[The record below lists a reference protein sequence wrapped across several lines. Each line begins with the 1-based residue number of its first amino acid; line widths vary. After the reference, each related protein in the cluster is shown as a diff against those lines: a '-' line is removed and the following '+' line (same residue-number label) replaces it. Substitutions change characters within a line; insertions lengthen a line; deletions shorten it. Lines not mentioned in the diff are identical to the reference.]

1 MLPPFARRQSLPSG
15 FWCHNTSMNVRPQPC
30 FLPVLAL
37 VASAFGPAYGQKLT
51 PPPFAFPPS
60 FQAPRPAQVPN
71 LTAGRTQAK
80 TRVKTI
86 LRQKPPTKAQLN
98 QALIA
103 EAYRRNTANVTK
115 LLAQGADPNARDK
128 AGVSVLFYAAA
139 VKDNIFVVTLLL
151 GKGANVNARDPHGN
165 TPLAE
170 AVQLGNRPLTTL
182 LFEHKADPNV
192 RNRAGFTP
200 LGVAAAKNDAPT
212 MTLLLA
218 HGADPNAAQHE
229 GLTPLVLA
237 VGRGNPEAVR
247 LLLDAGAAVNSSAK
261 SGSISPLSVAVAALH
276 QAPGGT
282 AREAVLLTLLDHKAD
297 ANGRDVQGNPPLMVS
312 VSLGDLTG
320 MRLLLEHRAKADA
333 PDCLGETLW
342 SRSAEQSTPESR
354 ISTG

>member
-1 MLPPFARRQSLPSG
+1 VLRR
-15 FWCHNTSMNVRPQPC
+15 
-30 FLPVLAL
+30 
-37 VASAFGPAYGQKLT
+37 
-51 PPPFAFPPS
+51 
-60 FQAPRPAQVPN
+60 
-71 LTAGRTQAK
+71 
-80 TRVKTI
+80 
-86 LRQKPPTKAQLN
+86 KPLTKAQLN

-103 EAYRRNTANVTK
+103 EAYRRNGANVTR

-128 AGVSVLFYAAA
+128 AGVPALFYAAV
-139 VKDNIFVVTLLL
+139 VKDNMPVVTLLL
-151 GKGANVNARDPHGN
+151 SKGADVNARDPHGN

-170 AVQLGNRPLTTL
+170 VVQLGNHPLTAL
-182 LFEHKADPNV
+182 LLDRKADPNV
-192 RNRAGFTP
+192 RNGAGFTL
-200 LGVAAAKNDAPT
+200 LGIAAAKNDAPL
-212 MTLLLA
+212 MTLLLS
-218 HGADPNAAQHE
+218 HGADPNVAQHG

-312 VSLGDLTG
+312 ISLGDLTG